1 MKIKDLL
8 QNKKVTVSFEVFPP
22 KENAPFE
29 PVISAVDKLSIHKPD
44 YISVTYGAGGGVS
57 TKTVD
62 IATHIQK
69 ELSITALAHLTCVS
83 STKDD
88 VSNVLNQLKANK
100 IENILALRG
109 DIPQGVDF
117 PQPMHYQYAYQLIND
132 IKSYGDFS
140 IGAACYP
147 EGHIECDNKENDIA
161 YLKEKVDAGCD
172 FLVTQ
177 LFFDN
182 NVLYNFLYRL
192 FQKNINVPIVAGV
205 MPVTNS
211 RQIKRMTAL
220 SGATL
225 TPKYKAMLDR
235 FADNPEA
242 LMQAGILYASEQI
255 VDLISNGVK
264 GIHIY
269 TMNKPEIAEG
279 IMKNIS
285 QAIK

>member
-1 MKIKDLL
+1 LKIKDLL

-29 PVISAVDKLSIHKPD
+29 PVISAVDKLSVYNPD

-57 TKTVD
+57 TNTVD
-62 IATHIQK
+62 IATHIQD
-69 ELSITALAHLTCVS
+69 ELNITALAHLTCVS
-83 STKDD
+83 STKED
-88 VSNVLNQLKANK
+88 VARVLTQLKANK

-117 PQPMHYQYAYQLIND
+117 PQPLHYQYAYQLIND
-132 IKSYGDFS
+132 IKNHGDFS
-140 IGAACYP
+140 IGSACYP
-147 EGHIECDNKENDIA
+147 EGHIECGNKEEDIA
-161 YLKEKVDAGCD
+161 HLKEKVDAGCD

-211 RQIKRMTAL
+211 KQIKRMTAL

-269 TMNKPEIAEG
+269 TMNRPEIEEG

>member
-1 MKIKDLL
+1 LKIKDLL

-29 PVISAVDKLSIHKPD
+29 PVVSAVDKLSIHKPD

-62 IATHIQK
+62 IANHIQNK
-69 ELSITALAHLTCVS
+69 LDITALAHLTCVS
-83 STKDD
+83 STKED
-88 VSNVLNQLKANK
+88 VSNILNQLKANK

-132 IKSYGDFS
+132 IKSQGDFS
-140 IGAACYP
+140 IGGACYP

-211 RQIKRMTAL
+211 KQIKRMTGL

-242 LMQAGILYASEQI
+242 IMQAGILYASEQI

>member
-62 IATHIQK
+62 IATHIQN
-69 ELSITALAHLTCVS
+69 ELDITALAHLTCVS
-83 STKDD
+83 STKED
-88 VSNVLNQLKANK
+88 VARVLNQLKANK

-132 IKSYGDFS
+132 IKSQGDFS
-140 IGAACYP
+140 IGGACYP
-147 EGHIECDNKENDIA
+147 EGHIECGNKEEDIA

-211 RQIKRMTAL
+211 KQIKRMTGL

>member
-29 PVISAVDKLSIHKPD
+29 PVVSAVDKLSIHKPD

-62 IATHIQK
+62 IANHIQNK
-69 ELSITALAHLTCVS
+69 LDITALAHLTCVS
-83 STKDD
+83 STKED
-88 VSNVLNQLKANK
+88 VSNILNQLKANK

-132 IKSYGDFS
+132 IKSQGDFS
-140 IGAACYP
+140 IGGACYP

-211 RQIKRMTAL
+211 KQIKRMTGL

-242 LMQAGILYASEQI
+242 IMQAGILYASEQI

>member
-1 MKIKDLL
+1 LKIKDLL